1 MRISDWSS
9 DVCSSDLP
17 CTPLANSTISPAWT
31 LSRPWTRAMPS
42 PTESTEPISLTVA
55 SVPKLAI
62 WSLMTLLISAARIS
76 IIQPFIGGIWAYG
89 LSALHRLRENIETG
103 TDAAVDQ
110 LAARLDDEASS
121 DERRRGKECA
131 RTWKGR
137 WSAVYYKK
145 IEK

>member
-1 MRISDWSS
+1 
-9 DVCSSDLP
+9 
-17 CTPLANSTISPAWT
+17 
-31 LSRPWTRAMPS
+31 MPS

-89 LSALHRLRENIETG
+89 LSALHRLRETIETG

-110 LAARLDDEASS
+110 LAAQLDDEAAENGRSE
-121 DERRRGKECA
+121 ERRVGKECVSTC
-131 RTWKGR
+131 RSR
-137 WSAVYYKK
+137 WSPDH
-145 IEK
+145 

>member
-1 MRISDWSS
+1 
-9 DVCSSDLP
+9 
-17 CTPLANSTISPAWT
+17 
-31 LSRPWTRAMPS
+31 MPS

-89 LSALHRLRENIETG
+89 LSALHRLRETIETG

-110 LAARLDDEASS
+110 LAAQLVDEAAENGGIKGPPHGAVAP
-121 DERRRGKECA
+121 DPGVEVRGRPLVLRGGER
-131 RTWKGR
+131 GR
-137 WSAVYYKK
+137 PRKSGG
-145 IEK
+145 